1 MPTSQCRLPGATVK
15 RSSLLWLPPRPL
27 GFPVADV
34 DDEYEDE
41 DQWED
46 GAEDI
51 LEKGVWGPHL
61 CKTALGCD
69 LEGLESPSPTHAPHP
84 PSPRFF
90 LSLPER
96 PALYPFPFRPM
107 SWGRGLWVVGV
118 VGRGLWD
125 PRAPVNPFWGL

>member
-1 MPTSQCRLPGATVK
+1 MPTSQCCLPGATVT

-84 PSPRFF
+84 PLTSL
-90 LSLPER
+90 LSVVARETSSV
-96 PALYPFPFRPM
+96 PFSF
-107 SWGRGLWVVGV
+107 
-118 VGRGLWD
+118 
-125 PRAPVNPFWGL
+125 